1 MSTLEQLKEI
11 MEEQDVGSDV
21 EITPET
27 KFEEL
32 GLDSL
37 DFVDLTMS
45 CEEAFDIEL
54 DLEQAPKT
62 IGELIEKIEALQG
75 K

>member
-45 CEEAFDIEL
+45 CEETFDIEL

>member
-1 MSTLEQLKEI
+1 MSTLDQLKKI

-27 KFEEL
+27 TFSEL
-32 GLDSL
+32 DLDSL

-54 DLEQAPKT
+54 DIEDPPKT
-62 IGELIEKIEALQG
+62 IGELIEVIETLKG